1 MKSGEILLGV
11 NVDHCATLRQARYR
25 EVGREAGLQIEPD
38 PVLFAQLAEQAGAD
52 GITMHMREDRR
63 HVQEADV
70 RRAREVIATRLNLE
84 MACTAEMTRFALELM
99 PEAVCLVPENR
110 QEVTTEGGL
119 DVVGQRERIQSTTH
133 ALKAAGIEVSLFIDP
148 DDASIETAVDIG
160 APVVELHTGAFA
172 NAYHGGDCNKEFE
185 RLLRGAEKAHSLGL
199 IVNMGHGINYQNIR
213 LIRTVPHLHEL
224 NIGHTILSR
233 AMFTGVREAVRE
245 MKALMN
251 PN

>member
-1 MKSGEILLGV
+1 MKSREILLGV

-25 EVGREAGLQIEPD
+25 GVEREAGLQVEPD
-38 PVLFAQLAEQAGAD
+38 PVFFAQLAEQAGAD
-52 GITMHMREDRR
+52 GITMHLREDRR

-70 RRAREVIATRLNLE
+70 LRARAVIATRLNLE
-84 MACTAEMTRFALELM
+84 IACTKEMTQFALDLM

-119 DVVGQRERIQSTTH
+119 DVVGQRERIQTVTQS
-133 ALKAAGIEVSLFIDP
+133 LKAAGIEVSLFIDP
-148 DDASIETAVDIG
+148 DSISIETAAAIG

-172 NAYHGGDCNKEFE
+172 NAYHGQHCNKELE

-213 LIRTVPHLHEL
+213 LIRDVSHLNEL

-233 AMFTGVREAVRE
+233 AMFTGVAEAVRE

-251 PN
+251 L